1 MYCGGLHTYPCVFYI
16 NWIQQLRGV
25 LMFVLL
31 VLTLTSSRRS
41 FLYFQGP
48 MNLCYLSVNL

>member
-1 MYCGGLHTYPCVFYI
+1 
-16 NWIQQLRGV
+16 
-25 LMFVLL
+25 MFVLL